1 LKISCVYRSFL
12 LAEKYDIDIPTTVR
26 SNFTLMPKNWNVYLT
41 KLRETDDNLY
51 NQKEQFK
58 VGLLTPSSK
67 LKKEETIK
75 DEADAEKTGGEKSD
89 GEQVEAEKAEKEES
103 ETENTQKEA
112 SEDEKIEKT
121 DDEFSEIS
129 EM

>member
-1 LKISCVYRSFL
+1 
-12 LAEKYDIDIPTTVR
+12 
-26 SNFTLMPKNWNVYLT
+26 MPKNWNVYLT

-67 LKKEETIK
+67 LKKEE
-75 DEADAEKTGGEKSD
+75 
-89 GEQVEAEKAEKEES
+89 S

>member
-1 LKISCVYRSFL
+1 MKSLDVYQNFL
-12 LAEKYDIDIPTTVR
+12 VAEKYDIDIPTTVR
-26 SNFTLMPKNWNVYLT
+26 SNYTLMPKNWNVYLT
-41 KLRETDDNLY
+41 RLRETDDNLY

-67 LKKEETIK
+67 LKKEEETIK
-75 DEADAEKTGGEKSD
+75 DVADEGKAGDKSD
-89 GEQVEAEKAEKEES
+89 GEQAETEKAEKEES

-121 DDEFSEIS
+121 DDDFSEIS